1 MAPEQARGKAVDSRA
16 DIWAFGV
23 TVYEMHTGKPLFAG
37 ASVSEVLASILRD
50 GPNWETLP
58 HDTPASVRTLL
69 RRCLQ
74 KDPQL
79 RLRHAGDA
87 RLELTDADLSPPPPA
102 TAPRGPLS
110 WTGAALF
117 GIAVAAVSL
126 VTALL
131 VVTRFQKAPELPVR
145 KWIIPQ
151 ESGDDVFGRENVPA
165 ISPDGRRVAY
175 TDGERLRIRDL
186 TSFDP
191 REVQVAGT
199 AGMPGWSPDGEFVAF
214 FTDHKY
220 LAYMSDETGTD
231 EIFVRSFPE
240 GHGKRQ
246 VSTDGGWWPRWRGTE
261 IFFVEKTTLMAASV
275 RTTPSLQ
282 VDAPKA
288 LFRLEDRARTGPIF
302 DTLDGQ
308 RFIVARTIKSPQN
321 GIAIVQ
327 NWIAEFKK

>member
-1 MAPEQARGKAVDSRA
+1 
-16 DIWAFGV
+16 
-23 TVYEMHTGKPLFAG
+23 
-37 ASVSEVLASILRD
+37 
-50 GPNWETLP
+50 
-58 HDTPASVRTLL
+58 
-69 RRCLQ
+69 
-74 KDPQL
+74 
-79 RLRHAGDA
+79 
-87 RLELTDADLSPPPPA
+87 
-102 TAPRGPLS
+102 
-110 WTGAALF
+110 
-117 GIAVAAVSL
+117 VSL

-186 TSFDP
+186 TSFDT
-191 REVQVAGT
+191 REVQVTGT

-288 LFRLEDRARTGPIF
+288 LFRLEDRARTGRSS
-302 DTLDGQ
+302 TRSTASGSSS
-308 RFIVARTIKSPQN
+308 RARSSHRRTGSPSFRT
-321 GIAIVQ
+321 GSPSSRSRGLGLGSRIGL
-327 NWIAEFKK
+327 ERPL